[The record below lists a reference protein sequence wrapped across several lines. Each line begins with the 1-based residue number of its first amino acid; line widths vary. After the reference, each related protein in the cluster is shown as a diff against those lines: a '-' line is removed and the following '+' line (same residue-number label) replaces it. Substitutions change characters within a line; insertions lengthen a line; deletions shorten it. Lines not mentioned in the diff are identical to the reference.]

1 MKPSLSNYIWSNLI
15 STGYKFILLNGMEP
29 SRVMTLASRGSDKL
43 FLMFSRRANL
53 KSDKNM
59 PHTQYGMKLD
69 EKCIPA
75 GGGAAALE
83 NGPRWL
89 GKREHWGLRWLGG
102 DITMRATGLDQMP
115 HVDRDDDDDVIF
127 GDKPIMMRVLRNRLV
142 QVSRSTPNLT
152 WSRILSSK
160 CVCWYVCD
168 ILSKNA
174 VNWVSWGKTGCFHLK
189 GKKTFKKTACPPNY

>member
-1 MKPSLSNYIWSNLI
+1 
-15 STGYKFILLNGMEP
+15 
-29 SRVMTLASRGSDKL
+29 MTLASRGSDKL

-53 KSDKNM
+53 KSDKNR

-75 GGGAAALE
+75 GGGTAALE

-115 HVDRDDDDDVIF
+115 HVERDDDDDVIF
-127 GDKPIMMRVLRNRLV
+127 GDKPIMCRWQNKCEYWELGWNKLCGVRQLI
-142 QVSRSTPNLT
+142 